1 MGNIS
6 SRAGT
11 VAVRAGPFV
20 VPLSGI
26 TDARPNLPPQQP
38 ADHRIQICGEIR
50 MARVRGRGVRAHHKK
65 ATVRQRLKVPA
76 HKRAKPPLDAVPGDR
91 RANRPA
97 HHKSYPGR
105 LLPVP
110 NVLADQQVTYHQ
122 GPARTGPGT
131 HGQRELRA
139 AAHPGLGRQ
148 DQALSWSRPLR
159 LRAARTARPARVRM
173 RSRKPCVFARR
184 RLFGWNVRL
193 LTGAP
198 GRDHVAGTLDVG
210 VRFSDSPQATIWN
223 PAVCL
228 ARPAV
233 AT

>member
-1 MGNIS
+1 
-6 SRAGT
+6 
-11 VAVRAGPFV
+11 
-20 VPLSGI
+20 
-26 TDARPNLPPQQP
+26 
-38 ADHRIQICGEIR
+38 
-50 MARVRGRGVRAHHKK
+50 MACVRGRGVCAHHKK

-105 LLPVP
+105 LRPVRCAP
-110 NVLADQQVTYHQ
+110 LGVLADQQVAHHQ
-122 GPARTGPGT
+122 GPTRSASGA

-159 LRAARTARPARVRM
+159 LRAARMARPARVRM

-193 LTGAP
+193 LTGTPGKGSDEGTRDYRVRYRNQHRLSPRSPPFGTRAP
-198 GRDHVAGTLDVG
+198 
-210 VRFSDSPQATIWN
+210 
-223 PAVCL
+223 L
-228 ARPAV
+228 ARLRLWKAILPRLRQSRRCNSVVAV
-233 AT
+233 RSWEATCTTCGLFCGS